1 MMFLLFLAVMGF
13 MVADIAKDIDKRKRR
28 VRQTRKSTQQRRR

>member
-1 MMFLLFLAVMGF
+1 MMLLLFLAVMGF